1 MKILLLDDEL
11 FQLNLLTLQ
20 LANLGLGE
28 VTCCIRA
35 YDALAALEKDVAAF
49 DLVFCDLQMP
59 ELDGVEFVRHLARLA
74 YCGNLV
80 LVSGEDERILR
91 TAESLARAHHLN
103 VLGILHKPVTPE
115 SLKKILAKNPPR
127 TTRAAN
133 APALRIF
140 GVDELRR
147 AIAGGELVNYYQPK
161 VELATG
167 AVAGAECLVRW
178 RHPEHGMVFPDQFI
192 GVAEEYGLIDAL
204 THAVLAAAVTQVRA
218 WRDAGLPWRM
228 AVNISMDNLA
238 HVDFYD
244 QVLAEI
250 RQAGIAPADLILE
263 VTESRLMND
272 PLASLDI
279 LTRLRLKRISLSIDD
294 FGTGHSSLAQLRDIP
309 FDEFK
314 IDRSFVH
321 GASDNDTLRAIFD
334 ASHHVARQLGMKT
347 VAEGVEDREDWE
359 FLRTCGCDMAQGYF
373 IARPMPADELAGWL
387 AGWEMRRLG
396 MDEG

>member
-1 MKILLLDDEL
+1 MKILLVDDEL
-11 FQLNLLTLQ
+11 FQLTLLAQQ
-20 LANLGLGE
+20 LANLGFSE

-35 YDALAALEKDVAAF
+35 SDALAALEKDINAC

-59 ELDGVEFVRHLARLA
+59 ELDGVEFVRHLARIA
-74 YCGNLV
+74 YLGHLV

-91 TAESLARAHHLN
+91 TAENLARAHHLN
-103 VLGILHKPVTPE
+103 VLGILHKPVAPE
-115 SLKKILAKNPPR
+115 SLKKILEKNLVR
-127 TTRAAN
+127 TARAPK
-133 APALRIF
+133 APAPRSF
-140 GVDELRR
+140 GADELQR

-192 GVAEEYGLIDAL
+192 GVAEEHGLIDEL
-204 THAVLAAAVTQVRA
+204 TRAVLTAAVNQVRT
-218 WRDAGLPWRM
+218 WRDGGLPWRM

-250 RQAGIAPADLILE
+250 RQAGIAPTDLILE

-373 IARPMPADELAGWL
+373 IGRPMPADELAGWL

-396 MDEG
+396 MDDA

>member
-1 MKILLLDDEL
+1 MKILLVDDEL
-11 FQLNLLTLQ
+11 FQLTLLAQQ
-20 LANLGLGE
+20 LAILEFSE

-35 YDALAALEKDVAAF
+35 YDALAALEKDIDTF

-59 ELDGVEFVRHLARLA
+59 ELDGVEFVRHLARLT
-74 YCGNLV
+74 YSGNLV
-80 LVSGEDERILR
+80 LISGEDERILR
-91 TAESLARAHHLN
+91 TAENLARAHHLN
-103 VLGILHKPVTPE
+103 VLGILHKPVALE
-115 SLKKILAKNPPR
+115 SLKKTLAKNPAR
-127 TTRAAN
+127 TVRAAN
-133 APALRIF
+133 APAPRTF
-140 GVDELRR
+140 GADELRQ

-192 GVAEEYGLIDAL
+192 GVAEEHGLIDGL
-204 THAVLAAAVTQVRA
+204 THAVLAEAVAQVRA
-218 WRDAGLPWRM
+218 WRDDGLPWRM

-250 RQAGIAPADLILE
+250 RQAGIAPSDLILE

-279 LTRLRLKRISLSIDD
+279 LTRLRLKRISLAIDD

-347 VAEGVEDREDWE
+347 VAEGVEDRDDWE
-359 FLRTCGCDMAQGYF
+359 FLRNCGCDMAQGYF
-373 IARPMPADELAGWL
+373 IARPMPAAELAGWL